1 MTPAQEAKMDE
12 IYAITLRTEG
22 KFNLIDAQL
31 KAHEKSHLEHKE
43 CSAGMLEEIGI
54 LKADKNKVVGAI
66 WLTGSGFFAMVMA
79 YIISFFT
86 KH

>member
-31 KAHEKSHLEHKE
+31 KAHEKNHLKHEKF
-43 CSAGMLEEIGI
+43 SIDILEDISS